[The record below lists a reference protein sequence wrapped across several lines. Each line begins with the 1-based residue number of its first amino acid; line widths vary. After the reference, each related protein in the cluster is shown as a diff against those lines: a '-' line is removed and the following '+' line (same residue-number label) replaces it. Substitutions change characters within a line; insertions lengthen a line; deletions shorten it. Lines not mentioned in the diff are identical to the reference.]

1 MKAKELRSKD
11 MASLTKELESLT
23 RDHFNMRFKK
33 ATGQLSRTHELN
45 AVKKNIARVKT
56 IMSEKT
62 KGSNV

>member
-1 MKAKELRSKD
+1 MKAKELHSKD
-11 MASLTKELESLT
+11 MTSLTKELESLT

-33 ATGQLSRTHELN
+33 ATGQLAHTHELK

-56 IMSEKT
+56 VMGAKS